1 MGDPAPLP
9 IETRCLH
16 TGSSPTVL
24 APGRASGV
32 DLMERERERGRV
44 TISYDSNLR
53 PGLLGEATR
62 AKLDIERL
70 GGARR
75 DALAAIDEAT
85 LGSVVD
91 AAALIAAIT
100 SSRPGADPPKR
111 AEVDAALAAG

>member
-32 DLMERERERGRV
+32 DLMERERARV
-44 TISYDSNLR
+44 TISYDPNLR